1 MHVKVMPTTI
11 PGCMELLPVVRQ
23 DRRGKFV
30 KTFHQDSFRR
40 MGLETDFKESYY
52 SVSCK
57 RTLRGLHFQMPPMD
71 HVKMVYCVHGEV
83 LDVVVDLRKGSPSF
97 GTYELFELN
106 DEKANIIYIP
116 KGVAH
121 GFYVLSQQAI
131 MVYHVSTV
139 YSPQHDSGILWNSLD
154 IPWPDQNPIVSERD
168 QRLIPFSK
176 FISPFVFE
184 EKL

>member
-1 MHVKVMPTTI
+1 
-11 PGCMELLPVVRQ
+11 
-23 DRRGKFV
+23 
-30 KTFHQDSFRR
+30 
-40 MGLETDFKESYY
+40 
-52 SVSCK
+52 
-57 RTLRGLHFQMPPMD
+57 MPPMD